1 MSQACSLTIVIP
13 TLGGDVLSQTIHSIM
28 ESSLL
33 PEKILIV
40 IPEDRVKTVPVMH
53 YKNIEILVT
62 KFRGQVQ
69 QRIAGFLNAKTEF
82 VMQLDDDIHLAND
95 CIAILF
101 YQISTIFN
109 KTAIAPAF
117 RYKKNNTSI
126 FFTKKP
132 RFYYWLM
139 NGSKGYQAGSIY
151 LSGTPEGVN
160 FDDGRVLIK
169 SQWLYG
175 GCVMHRKNNLI
186 LENYYPFKGKAYCE
200 DLIHSL
206 ALRDKGITLF
216 FIPKAHAYIE
226 IDSYV
231 KLKIKDFLQFLI
243 YDFKARNY
251 FIKRWGI
258 NSKRI
263 YFFYIVIILN
273 YIKLKIF
280 NY

>member
-1 MSQACSLTIVIP
+1 MSQVCSLTIVIP
-13 TLGGDVLSQTIHSIM
+13 TLGGGVLRQTIQSIM

-40 IPEDRVKTVPVMH
+40 IPEDKVKTIPVMH

-69 QRIAGFLNAKTEF
+69 QRIVGFLNAKTEF
-82 VMQLDDDIHLAND
+82 VMQLDDDIDLAND
-95 CIAILF
+95 CIETLF
-101 YQISTIFN
+101 YQISTNFN
-109 KTAIAPAF
+109 KIAIAPAL
-117 RYKKNNTSI
+117 RYKKNNTSV
-126 FFTKKP
+126 FFTKKS
-132 RFYYWLM
+132 RFYYWLI

-160 FDDGRVLIK
+160 FDDGRVLIQ
-169 SQWLYG
+169 SEWLYG
-175 GCVMHRKNNLI
+175 GCVLHRKNNLI

-206 ALRDKGITLF
+206 ALIDKGVNLF
-216 FIPKAHAYIE
+216 FMPKACAYFE

-231 KLKIKDFLQFLI
+231 KFKIKDFIYFLI

-251 FIKRWGI
+251 FIKRSGI

-273 YIKLKIF
+273 YIKSKIF
-280 NY
+280 NF